1 MTEKEIIT
9 LVKMS
14 VIPASFT
21 KYYVYGMEDGRCRA
35 FTTIREK
42 AIATAKI
49 EEQRSPYKQF
59 IVVEVPPKK
68 KP

>member
-1 MTEKEIIT
+1 MTEQAIIT
-9 LVKMS
+9 LIKMS
-14 VIPASFT
+14 AIPASFT
-21 KYYVYGMEDGRCRA
+21 KYYVYRIEDGRCLVS
-35 FTTIREK
+35 TPIREK

-49 EEQRSPYKQF
+49 EEQRSPHKQF

>member
-1 MTEKEIIT
+1 MTEQAIIT
-9 LVKMS
+9 LAK
-14 VIPASFT
+14 IYAKPASFT
-21 KYYVYGMEDGRCRA
+21 KYYVYRIEDGKCLA
-35 FTTIREK
+35 SSPIREK

-49 EEQRSPYKQF
+49 EEQNSPHKQF